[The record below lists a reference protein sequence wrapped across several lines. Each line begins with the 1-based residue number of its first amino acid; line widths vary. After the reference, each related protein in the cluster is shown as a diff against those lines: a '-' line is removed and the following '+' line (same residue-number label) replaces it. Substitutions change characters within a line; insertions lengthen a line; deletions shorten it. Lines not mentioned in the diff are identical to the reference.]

1 MNRSL
6 ERRIADM
13 EAKERIL
20 WLSIRA
26 GETRAQ
32 ALARR
37 FPARAEPY
45 DTDLLFLSYLSAD
58 EPDDPPPDP
67 A

>member
-1 MNRSL
+1 MSTRL

-13 EAKERIL
+13 EARERVL

-37 FPARAEPY
+37 FPHGRPAC
-45 DTDLLFLSYLSAD
+45 TDLVFLSYLSED
-58 EPDDPPPDP
+58 EPDDP

>member
-1 MNRSL
+1 MSRSL

-13 EAKERIL
+13 EARKRVI
-20 WLSIRA
+20 WLTIRA
-26 GETRAQ
+26 AETRAQ

-37 FPARAEPY
+37 FPGGRPA
-45 DTDLLFLSYLSAD
+45 DTDLVFLSYLSDD

>member
-1 MNRSL
+1 MSRSL

-13 EAKERIL
+13 EARERVI
-20 WLSIRA
+20 WLTIRA

-37 FPARAEPY
+37 FPDGRPA
-45 DTDLLFLSYLSAD
+45 DTDLVFLSYLSDD

>member
-1 MNRSL
+1 MSRSL

-13 EAKERIL
+13 EARERVI
-20 WLSIRA
+20 WLTIRA

-37 FPARAEPY
+37 FPDGRPV
-45 DTDLLFLSYLSAD
+45 DTDLLFLSYLADD

>member
-1 MNRSL
+1 
-6 ERRIADM
+6 M
-13 EAKERIL
+13 EARHGIM

-37 FPARAEPY
+37 FPKGRPY

-58 EPDDPPPDP
+58 EPDDPLPDP

>member
-1 MNRSL
+1 MSRSL

-13 EAKERIL
+13 EARERVI

-37 FPARAEPY
+37 FPNGRPA
-45 DTDLLFLSYLSAD
+45 DTDLVFLSYLADD

>member
-6 ERRIADM
+6 ERRIAHM

-37 FPARAEPY
+37 FPKGRPY
-45 DTDLLFLSYLSAD
+45 DTDLLFLSYLAAD
-58 EPDDPPPDP
+58 EPDDPAPDP